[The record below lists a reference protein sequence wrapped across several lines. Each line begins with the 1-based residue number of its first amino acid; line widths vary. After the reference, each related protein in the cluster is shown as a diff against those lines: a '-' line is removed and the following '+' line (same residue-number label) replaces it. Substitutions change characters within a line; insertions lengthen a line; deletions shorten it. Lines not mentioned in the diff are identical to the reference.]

1 MTAMTLKR
9 GRPAT
14 GRKESYYELNPS
26 NFNRHMNN
34 IKNERIIKALDYI
47 HNQAFGVGLTWSQKQ
62 KIQSVK
68 NGGIIKL

>member
-1 MTAMTLKR
+1 
-9 GRPAT
+9 
-14 GRKESYYELNPS
+14 
-26 NFNRHMNN
+26 MNN

-47 HNQAFGVGLTWSQKQ
+47 YNQAFGVGLTWSQKQ

>member
-1 MTAMTLKR
+1 MTLKR

-14 GRKESYYELNPS
+14 GRKESYYEVNPN
-26 NFNRHMNN
+26 NFIRHMNN

-47 HNQAFGVGLTWSQKQ
+47 HQEAFGVALTWSQKQ